1 MRRNCCF
8 QLHFIY
14 TADSVE
20 NATTLS
26 RFISLERR
34 TRCYSQHALCESFL
48 ALVFGGVGTHNMCY
62 AQRAL
67 CVSFLA
73 LVFGG
78 VGTHNMCYAQR
89 ALCVSFLAPV
99 FGVVATHNMCY
110 YSQHALCE
118 SCFLLLYLA
127 VSVLTTCATHNLR
140 FVNRFW
146 LLPVFGVVAT
156 YSQHVLLTQR
166 ALCDRVCC
174 SCIWRCR
181 Y

>member
-34 TRCYSQHALCESFL
+34 TRCYSQHALCE
-48 ALVFGGVGTHNMCY
+48 
-62 AQRAL
+62 
-67 CVSFLA
+67 SFLA

>member
-73 LVFGG
+73 
-78 VGTHNMCYAQR
+78 
-89 ALCVSFLAPV
+89 PV
-99 FGVVATHNMCY
+99 FGVVATHNMC

-127 VSVLTTCATHNLR
+127 VSVLTTCATHNQR

>member
-110 YSQHALCE
+110 SQHALCE
-118 SCFLLLYLA
+118 SFLAPSCIWCCRY
-127 VSVLTTCATHNLR
+127 VLTTCATH
-140 FVNRFW
+140 
-146 LLPVFGVVAT
+146 T
-156 YSQHVLLTQR
+156 TC
-166 ALCDRVCC
+166 AL
-174 SCIWRCR
+174 
-181 Y
+181 